1 VFKVNLNKAAEEEAE
16 SVIDDELKIEQ
27 EINKK
32 LFESINDKSKSE
44 SSRVQ
49 ITAIKV
55 SLMEFFINISYN
67 SHKLSFNQ
75 IKNKNYLELLNISN
89 IKDLKIVFNRY
100 INQRSL
106 DLFVLIQELL
116 QFWKEDIK
124 KHQLVTAVFSS
135 ISYLRPFNNM
145 IVGILELVKQP
156 YLAIKDHKNFK
167 KGLAQGF
174 ANFFISLSSES
185 IFLGE
190 KVLISNNIVY

>member
-1 VFKVNLNKAAEEEAE
+1 VFKVNINKAAEEEGE

-27 EINKK
+27 EVNKK
-32 LFESINDKSKSE
+32 LFESINEKSKNE

-55 SLMEFFINISYN
+55 SFMEFFINISYN

-89 IKDLKIVFNRY
+89 IKDLKIVFNKY

-106 DLFVLIQELL
+106 DLFDLIHNLL

-124 KHQLVTAVFSS
+124 NHQLVTAVFSS

-145 IVGILELVKQP
+145 LVGILELVKQP

-167 KGLAQGF
+167 KGLVQGF

-190 KVLISNNIVY
+190 KV

>member
-1 VFKVNLNKAAEEEAE
+1 MFKVNLNKDEEEECE
-16 SVIDDELKIEQ
+16 SIIDDKLKTEQ
-27 EINKK
+27 EINKR
-32 LFESINDKSKSE
+32 LLESINDNYLNQSSK
-44 SSRVQ
+44 VQ

-55 SLMEFFINISYN
+55 SLMEFFVNISYN

-89 IKDLKIVFNRY
+89 IKDFKIVFNKY
-100 INQRSL
+100 VNPRSL
-106 DLFVLIQELL
+106 DLFDLINHLIN
-116 QFWKEDIK
+116 FWKEDIK
-124 KHQLVTAVFSS
+124 NHQLVTAVFSS

-145 IVGILELVKQP
+145 LNGFLELVKQP

-167 KGLAQGF
+167 KGLAKGF

-190 KVLISNNIVY
+190 KVC

>member
-1 VFKVNLNKAAEEEAE
+1 MFKVNLNKDAEEECE
-16 SVIDDELKIEQ
+16 SIIDDKLKTEQ
-27 EINKK
+27 EINKR
-32 LFESINDKSKSE
+32 LLESINDNYLNQSSK
-44 SSRVQ
+44 VQ

-55 SLMEFFINISYN
+55 SLMEFFVNISYN

-89 IKDLKIVFNRY
+89 IKDFKIVFNKY
-100 INQRSL
+100 VNPRSL
-106 DLFVLIQELL
+106 DLFDLINHLIN
-116 QFWKEDIK
+116 FWKEDIK
-124 KHQLVTAVFSS
+124 NHQLVTAVFSS

-145 IVGILELVKQP
+145 LNGFLELVKQP

-167 KGLAQGF
+167 KGLAKGF

-190 KVLISNNIVY
+190 KVC